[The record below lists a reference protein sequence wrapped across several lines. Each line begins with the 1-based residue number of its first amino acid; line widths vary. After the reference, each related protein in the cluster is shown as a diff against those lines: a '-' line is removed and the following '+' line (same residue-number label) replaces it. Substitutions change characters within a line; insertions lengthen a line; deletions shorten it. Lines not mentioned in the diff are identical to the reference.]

1 MASSTK
7 ALLGDRAVKDAPGVG
22 ASGGSATSHRPE
34 ATAAAHG
41 RLLSELKEKL
51 RVVTPKTPSPEKTTG
66 LNASGR
72 SSSSRPRSSGEGYPT
87 CTQSRA
93 FGESTKS
100 LPTPTT
106 AVRSCNCRP
115 PTDLQVRVTL
125 RCQCFLHCA
134 SVEATR
140 TEEQIMNTKSAYGP
154 RKSGLVCRLVNC
166 FNEKASLQES
176 DVRAAVDAPKSAP
189 SSTLCKTSPA
199 AYAKSPEVSEEEKQE
214 CNLDWSGHTSCQEQ
228 QSSLDLSASEA
239 SRQRVRDALAHASD
253 TLNEMR
259 RDLSKIFQKGKSFA
273 TESSPTPPMSQSSD
287 DVIALL
293 SLISQLNR
301 DAVDMEAEE
310 EFLEGE
316 AYEDS
321 LDPRIRS
328 RRYIVIDEIDDI
340 NEEIQSQWVEVY
352 EQLQSSLNKR
362 LRQTLADCRRCPK
375 EEAGASQ
382 EILTNKATEEWRQ
395 LVTDIKADFHTACAD
410 FEKWRTELLEYVFR
424 TSCAALHRRQRLWV
438 LGEILRDDVF
448 FSLLVFERRTRTR
461 VAALWKK
468 LVERRE
474 LDLDA

>member
-1 MASSTK
+1 M
-7 ALLGDRAVKDAPGVG
+7 KDAPGVG

-34 ATAAAHG
+34 ATAAVHG

-51 RVVTPKTPSPEKTTG
+51 RVATPKTPLLEKTTG
-66 LNASGR
+66 LNASGS
-72 SSSSRPRSSGEGYPT
+72 SSSSRPRSSGEGYPPR
-87 CTQSRA
+87 TQPRA
-93 FGESTKS
+93 FGESAKS
-100 LPTPTT
+100 LSTPTT
-106 AVRSCNCRP
+106 AMPSCNCRP
-115 PTDLQVRVTL
+115 STDLQVRVTL

-134 SVEATR
+134 SVEAMR
-140 TEEQIMNTKSAYGP
+140 PEESAYGP

-176 DVRAAVDAPKSAP
+176 GVRAAVDASKSAP
-189 SSTLCKTSPA
+189 SSTLCKTPPA
-199 AYAKSPEVSEEEKQE
+199 AYTKSPVVSEGEEKEE
-214 CNLDWSGHTSCQEQ
+214 CSLDWSGHTSCQGEE

-259 RDLSKIFQKGKSFA
+259 RDLSKIFPKGKSFA
-273 TESSPTPPMSQSSD
+273 TEPSPTPPMSQSSD

-293 SLISQLNR
+293 SLISQVNR
-301 DAVDMEAEE
+301 DAVDMEADG
-310 EFLEGE
+310 EFLEE
-316 AYEDS
+316 DYEDS

-328 RRYIVIDEIDDI
+328 RRYIVIEEIDDI
-340 NEEIQSQWVEVY
+340 NDQIQSQWAEVY
-352 EQLQSSLNKR
+352 EHLQSSLNKR
-362 LRQTLADCRRCPK
+362 LRQTLADCRRGPK
-375 EEAGASQ
+375 DEAGASQ
-382 EILTNKATEEWRQ
+382 EILPNKATEEWHQ
-395 LVTDIKADFHTACAD
+395 LITDIKADFHTACAD
-410 FEKWRTELLEYVFR
+410 FDKRRTEFLENVFR

-448 FSLLVFERRTRTR
+448 VSLLVFERRTRTR